1 MVVIQEDDELRNKKF
16 FFAGKSKSDIR
27 NYESPAARQAKIPLI
42 TCRLVA
48 LYQAIYIII
57 HMITVVSMK

>member
-1 MVVIQEDDELRNKKF
+1 MVVIQDDDESLRTKRFFFF

-27 NYESPAARQAKIPLI
+27 NYESTAATQAKIHLT

-48 LYQAIYIII
+48 LYPAIYIIP
-57 HMITVVSMK
+57 